1 MGDDY
6 SFLQEKIK
14 DEAGSPKTLRKKIFR
29 MILLGFFFGIVA
41 CFTFFAFKPWLE
53 GILGQNTEEI
63 FIPEDEITVEED
75 GAQQQ
80 EEDAQ
85 EGLQTETE
93 EQVQKKLLKTLQNTA
108 KDLRPGIVLVSG
120 QRKQEENTQI
130 KRTSGVIIADNGS
143 ELLVVSQILG
153 SKIKSTKVT
162 FADGSECAA
171 TWKMY
176 DEF

>member
-63 FIPEDEITVEED
+63 FIPEVPI
-75 GAQQQ
+75 
-80 EEDAQ
+80 
-85 EGLQTETE
+85 
-93 EQVQKKLLKTLQNTA
+93 
-108 KDLRPGIVLVSG
+108 
-120 QRKQEENTQI
+120 
-130 KRTSGVIIADNGS
+130 
-143 ELLVVSQILG
+143 ELLS
-153 SKIKSTKVT
+153 
-162 FADGSECAA
+162 
-171 TWKMY
+171 
-176 DEF
+176 